1 MQILCAGRGCNST
14 TKFKYWPRCKN
25 REFLGFDFIH
35 TWRTLDSNSLSS
47 SLWIIATLK
56 AKITTDSL
64 SRSQAHSTTVQGWC
78 SRYERNYH
86 KNSRDA
92 KSGAFEKH
100 LTLCN
105 YGGRL
110 LIYVARLHVGRLE
123 GLVRPKGLS

>member
-1 MQILCAGRGCNST
+1 MQEEGISWLQCHS
-14 TKFKYWPRCKN
+14 YY
-25 REFLGFDFIH
+25 
-35 TWRTLDSNSLSS
+35 LSS

-110 LIYVARLHVGRLE
+110 LIYVARWKVGRLSKAE
-123 GLVRPKGLS
+123 GLELTSG